1 MPNVPASAL
10 LKKLAAKKKKND
22 KDGVP
27 ARSTKAAQDKAAKDV
42 ANRTD
47 SSGGVTDKNQNYKPS
62 GKIASNPKTW
72 KLGSTVYRNKNKFLA
87 AREKERA
94 KN

>member
-27 ARSTKAAQDKAAKDV
+27 ARSTKASQDKAAKDL

-47 SSGGVTDKNQNYKPS
+47 SSGVRTKTGDLKPS
-62 GKIASNPKTW
+62 GKPASNPKTW
-72 KLGSTVYRNKNKFLA
+72 TLGSTVYRNYNKYLKALTEERVRKN
-87 AREKERA
+87 
-94 KN
+94 